1 MVEARK
7 CALAGLPSASS
18 VGPALGFRL
27 VSFCS
32 SGGET
37 TFAVEALLRGSRPF
51 NQAAQDLLA
60 ELDDLNAGVCDFDDL
75 LAAVRAH
82 RSTKLQLKTHW
93 LQGSLPLEVVGAAS
107 AAESAQSPTGHSSPG
122 GFLAGGV
129 HDAGVHDAGDN
140 LHSLRQLQQTGTSSP
155 CEAFENCD
163 SALPASPVEQDSS
176 PDRAHNNKRRRSST
190 RSFAAA
196 PCSTSPTDERM
207 IDEMPSLS
215 LVKDDAEVKEETGDT
230 SQDEC
235 RTQDDRCANDE
246 DRSSECEQ
254 GQNSQSQQA
263 QDELADETPRSML
276 ERRFRL
282 RHKSRPELFTRRTID
297 TQPLKTEQS
306 LPCVDAPVDETE
318 AITGQ
323 NRLSMRCRRQVVE
336 IATPM
341 QTIVARPNQETMFV
355 LFTGFSR
362 CERARLRRVAL
373 RLGAVVLHA
382 LPGPAEVD
390 APPLSQLPEGENGV
404 GSTTAAA
411 AVRVVV
417 RCHGAAS
424 RGEETGTQPRQ
435 LVAARTL
442 HYLEAALA
450 GCWTVSQDW
459 VHASRIAGH
468 WVPEVLYQVKGDS
481 VASGGATQLRT
492 SRKRGEQNLFS
503 GLKISLSRKHF
514 PVKCGSK
521 KRRSRM
527 FSHAAK
533 NEPKG
538 THQIKSVPSPAML
551 ARLARR
557 GGAEVLLSQAD
568 CTQENLNA
576 HEDRQESEDH
586 AGVACASWMLECI
599 SKGEV
604 VPAGSAA
611 SSSVLAPLVI
621 PLQDI
626 EQEQDAV
633 HPEGSR
639 ENDSEEAV
647 AESHQTQI
655 EDVDEQIAFQRDQPR
670 KTDGKEQWQ
679 QLSLPPSQMGDS
691 H

>member
-1 MVEARK
+1 MAEVRK
-7 CALAGLPSASS
+7 CALASLPSASS

-37 TFAVEALLRGSRPF
+37 TFSVEALLRGSRPF
-51 NQAAQDLLA
+51 NQAAKDLLA

-82 RSTKLQLKTHW
+82 RSAKPQLKTHW
-93 LQGSLPLEVVGAAS
+93 LQGSVPLEVVGAAPL
-107 AAESAQSPTGHSSPG
+107 AESAHSLTGHSSPR
-122 GFLAGGV
+122 GFLASGV
-129 HDAGVHDAGDN
+129 HDAR
-140 LHSLRQLQQTGTSSP
+140 SSFYPQRQLQQPGTSSP
-155 CEAFENCD
+155 CEPFEDCD
-163 SALPASPVEQDSS
+163 SALTASPVGQDSS
-176 PDRAHNNKRRRSST
+176 PGRAHNSKRRRSST
-190 RSFAAA
+190 DSFVAA
-196 PCSTSPTDERM
+196 PCTPRPTDERT

-215 LVKDDAEVKEETGDT
+215 LVKDEAEVKEETGFT
-230 SQDEC
+230 SSDEC
-235 RTQDDRCANDE
+235 RTQDHRCVNDG
-246 DRSSECEQ
+246 DRSSEYEQ
-254 GQNSQSQQA
+254 EQNSLSQQA
-263 QDELADETPRSML
+263 QDEPADEATRASP

-282 RHKSRPELFTRRTID
+282 RHKSRPEQFTRRAFD
-297 TQPLKTEQS
+297 AQPPKTEQS
-306 LPCVDAPVDETE
+306 LPCVNAPVDDIE
-318 AITGQ
+318 AGAHQ
-323 NRLSMRCRRQVVE
+323 NRLSMRCCRQVVQV
-336 IATPM
+336 ATPM
-341 QTIVARPNQETMFV
+341 QTIVARPNKETMFV

-373 RLGAVVLHA
+373 RLGAVVLNA
-382 LPGPAEVD
+382 LPGSAEVD
-390 APPLSQLPEGENGV
+390 APPLSQLSEGV
-404 GSTTAAA
+404 GSTTAA

-417 RCHGAAS
+417 RCLGAAS

-468 WVPEVLYQVKGDS
+468 WVPEVLYQVKGDR

-514 PVKCGSK
+514 PVKCESN
-521 KRRSRM
+521 KRRSSM

-533 NEPKG
+533 NEPRG
-538 THQIKSVPSPAML
+538 AHQIKSVPSPTML

-557 GGAEVLLSQAD
+557 GGAEVLLSQAT
-568 CTQENLNA
+568 CTQEESLNA
-576 HEDRQESEDH
+576 HQDNQGSDDH
-586 AGVACASWMLECI
+586 VGVACASWMLECI

-604 VPAGSAA
+604 VPAESAA
-611 SSSVLAPLVI
+611 SSSVIAPLVI

-626 EQEQDAV
+626 QQEQDAL
-633 HPEGSR
+633 HPEGMP
-639 ENDSEEAV
+639 ENDSE
-647 AESHQTQI
+647 SQQTRS
-655 EDVDEQIAFQRDQPR
+655 EDVDEKIACQHDEPG
-670 KTDGKEQWQ
+670 KPDGKEQWQ
-679 QLSLPPSQMGDS
+679 QLSLPPSQLGDS